1 MSSVGVDFDFG
12 RYVAMR
18 RGAIEQQHRDG
29 AAYAYA
35 GERKFRRTLT
45 AARPVTMAIEATT
58 RLWRDVARAELLG
71 TSVKVTDQQY
81 PRVHHAAARAGQALG
96 VRVPPVFVA
105 PGTSKISA
113 RVLGTEDAPYI
124 VVGAEWA
131 DKLSDAELV
140 ATIGS
145 ELGHVQNGHVLYATS
160 LWYLNNS
167 AVFFV
172 RWIVQP
178 AIMTL
183 QAWARRAAV
192 SCDRA
197 GLIASR
203 DLDATLSAMVKIGL
217 GLERGAAFNL
227 EEYLRELPD
236 TKKGLGRYTELFR
249 SQPYLPKRIQALKW
263 FAEGSL
269 YASVT
274 GADATGKPATSD
286 IDKKVADL
294 ISVF

>member
-1 MSSVGVDFDFG
+1 MSSAGVDFDFG

-18 RGAIEQQHRDG
+18 RGAAEQQYRDG

-35 GERKFRRTLT
+35 GERKFRRGLT

-81 PRVHHAAARAGQALG
+81 PRVHDAARTAGERLG

-105 PGTSKISA
+105 PGTSNISA

-131 DKLSDAELV
+131 DKLTDAELV
-140 ATIGS
+140 ATIGT
-145 ELGHVQNGHVLYATS
+145 ELGHVQNGHVLYATA

-183 QAWARRAAV
+183 QAWARRAAIT
-192 SCDRA
+192 CDRA
-197 GLIASR
+197 GLLAAR
-203 DLDATLSAMVKIGL
+203 DVGATLSAMVKIGL

-227 EEYLRELPD
+227 DEYLRDLPD
-236 TKKGLGRYTELFR
+236 TKQGFGRMTELFR
-249 SQPYLPKRIQALKW
+249 SQPYLPKRIQALRW
-263 FAEGSL
+263 FADGSY
-269 YASVT
+269 YAVAT
-274 GADATGKPATSD
+274 GADALGKANTAD
-286 IDKKVADL
+286 IDKKVSEL
-294 ISVF
+294 